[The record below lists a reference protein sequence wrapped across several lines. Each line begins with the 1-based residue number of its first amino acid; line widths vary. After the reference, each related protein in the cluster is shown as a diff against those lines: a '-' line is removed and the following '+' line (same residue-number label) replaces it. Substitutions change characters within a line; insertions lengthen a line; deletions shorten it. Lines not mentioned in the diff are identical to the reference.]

1 MYSKSIM
8 ICLTASLIAF
18 SCKKNEEAPQ
28 NDTKELPVFK
38 ITTKDTL
45 VSRNYVTDIQAKKN
59 IEIRS
64 RTSGI
69 VQNIYVNEGQAV
81 KKGQLLFKI
90 NDSELQM
97 ELLKSNATLG
107 QTKAEIKIAEIEVK
121 QLQSLYDKQFIAKNE
136 LDLAKAK
143 LQAAK
148 AKNAIIEAEKQA
160 IVQKIGFTNIS
171 APFNGVIDVIP
182 FKEGSLI
189 TDGDLLTTL
198 SQLDEV
204 YAYFSIPENRYFELI
219 AQDKLGKHSKI
230 DLVLPNGIKYEFNG
244 DLKTAEGEI
253 DPTTGTIRYKVAFPN
268 PNRLIKH
275 GTSGKLEISEY
286 KSNSILIPKKSTFSI
301 QDKIYVFVVDKDNKV
316 KMKSIEAPQTIGES
330 YIVSNGLVSGET
342 IVYEGTQS
350 IKDGDV
356 IKIKNKK

>member
-1 MYSKSIM
+1 MYSKQIM
-8 ICLTASLIAF
+8 VCLAAALMTF
-18 SCKKNEEAPQ
+18 SCKKNDEVVQEE
-28 NDTKELPVFK
+28 TKEYPVLK
-38 ITTKDTL
+38 VALKDTI

-64 RTSGI
+64 RMSGLI
-69 VQNIYVNEGQAV
+69 QSIAVNEGQSV

-97 ELLKSNATLG
+97 ELLKANASLN

-148 AKNAIIEAEKQA
+148 AKNGIIEAEKQA
-160 IVQKIGFTNIS
+160 VIQKIGFTNIR
-171 APFNGVIDVIP
+171 APFDGIIDVIP
-182 FKEGSLI
+182 FKEGSLV

-198 SQLDEV
+198 SQLDEI
-204 YAYFSIPENRYFELI
+204 YAYFSIPENRYFELVS
-219 AQDKLGKHSKI
+219 QDKLGKHHKI
-230 DLVLPNGIKYEFNG
+230 ELVLPSGIKYQYNG
-244 DLKTAEGEI
+244 SLTTAESEI

-268 PNRLIKH
+268 PDHLIKH

-286 KSNSILIPKKSTFSI
+286 KTNTILVPKKSTFSI
-301 QDKIYVFVVDKDNKV
+301 QDKTYVFVVDKANKV
-316 KMKSIEAPQTIGES
+316 KMKSIDAAQVIGD
-330 YIVSNGLVSGET
+330 YFIVANGLANGET

-350 IKDGDV
+350 IKDGDI
-356 IKIKNKK
+356 IKVKK